1 MSDGMRGKTMPV
13 ITQELMIHRVCTQQ
27 MLQGTLR
34 VTKSIQ
40 KKSEESRGENHPTQY
55 YDRVCVGLRESSSGI
70 GADSCGNLGT
80 SSSSSPVPS
89 APKSGSLNSGM
100 SAGVPTGGVS

>member
-34 VTKSIQ
+34 VTKSI
-40 KKSEESRGENHPTQY
+40 KKKAKKVEVKIIQHNTMIESAL
-55 YDRVCVGLRESSSGI
+55 D
-70 GADSCGNLGT
+70 
-80 SSSSSPVPS
+80 
-89 APKSGSLNSGM
+89 
-100 SAGVPTGGVS
+100 